1 MNATPLG
8 TDSCLNEGA
17 EMTGNDPTEDEPSTL
32 DNGALS
38 EMTKAL
44 SSAVFSKCNHP
55 AHTPEPA

>member
-38 EMTKAL
+38 EMTFLRHVQVVDDCVHLLIRQTA
-44 SSAVFSKCNHP
+44 A
-55 AHTPEPA
+55 

>member
-38 EMTKAL
+38 EMTG
-44 SSAVFSKCNHP
+44 SCKCNHP
-55 AHTPEPA
+55 GKPMLVGVSWSLA

>member
-38 EMTKAL
+38 EMTIPNENHAL
-44 SSAVFSKCNHP
+44 FQMRWP
-55 AHTPEPA
+55 